1 MSAQFNDRLPC
12 ERSGTSDSSSSR
24 PTTSTASPLT
34 IVASGQSSGP
44 SSVEDTTVAGMF
56 LVQAGQRSTP
66 LIRQAIA
73 QGHYLPMAL
82 TIAADIGA
90 EELVPQI
97 RHFTTDS
104 DPATARAAR
113 EALEL
118 LALRK
123 GGGSQRS
130 P

>member
-1 MSAQFNDRLPC
+1 MGVFGVARLFACKALWQGAGVNSAGYALLKALGSAEADVR
-12 ERSGTSDSSSSR
+12 
-24 PTTSTASPLT
+24 
-34 IVASGQSSGP
+34 
-44 SSVEDTTVAGMF
+44 TVAGMF

-73 QGHYLPMAL
+73 QGQYLPMAL

-104 DPATARAAR
+104 DPAIARAAR

-123 GGGSQRS
+123 GGGPQRS